1 MGQTVNMSPDPRGGW
16 VVRTSGAAG
25 DAGHFQSRG
34 EAERFGRELCRTMN
48 ADFEIVQMDGTV
60 TREHTRRTRPERRS

>member
-1 MGQTVNMSPDPRGGW
+1 MGQTVHMSPDPRGGW
-16 VVRTSGAAG
+16 IVKTVGSAG

-34 EAERFGRELCRTMN
+34 EAENFGRELSRELN
-48 ADFEIVQMDGTV
+48 ADFEIVQLDGTV